1 MADRIFP
8 NRVQEGELDSELV
21 YQGINWEGLN
31 IVEAKKKSPK
41 MSKELVEHFKNHV
54 SAENED
60 DAVIAAL
67 KALAEDSDDDDED
80 DDDDDDDDDGAVV
93 EEEVEET
100 EDDDTEEDDDDGE
113 EEAMNETKHEKVV
126 RGKDVKANR
135 QIHFNHPSQL
145 SAEAVEAAIA
155 SGDKPLVNA
164 ILAARHERRV
174 RLANKIEKIVEAQ
187 NATKKN
193 VKVASQ
199 ETNFVKVSEANSAA
213 KNAFIKKAQS
223 AGFPQEYI
231 DAMLGTSAHTENNDV
246 VEIKNVMASELTNN
260 IKKSA
265 VTGLVK
271 VATLTNADYDRLK
284 RYWKEELGYGDQEW
298 IDELFT
304 KKYD

>member
-67 KALAEDSDDDDED
+67 KALAEDSE
-80 DDDDDDDDDGAVV
+80 DDDDDDDGAVV

-100 EDDDTEEDDDDGE
+100 EDEDDDAEEDDDDGE
-113 EEAMNETKHEKVV
+113 EEAMNETDHEKVV

-193 VKVASQ
+193 IKVASQ

>member
-67 KALAEDSDDDDED
+67 KALAEDSEDDE
-80 DDDDDDDDDGAVV
+80 DDDDGAVV

-100 EDDDTEEDDDDGE
+100 EDEDDDTEEDDDDGE
-113 EEAMNETKHEKVV
+113 EEAMNETDHEKVV

>member
-67 KALAEDSDDDDED
+67 KALAEDSEDDE
-80 DDDDDDDDDGAVV
+80 DDDDGAVV

-100 EDDDTEEDDDDGE
+100 EDEDDDAEDDDDDDDGE

>member
-31 IVEAKKKSPK
+31 IVEAKKKNPK
-41 MSKELVEHFKNHV
+41 MPKELVEHFKNHV
-54 SAENED
+54 SAENDD
-60 DAVIAAL
+60 DAVLAAL
-67 KALAEDSDDDDED
+67 KALAQDSEDDKDED
-80 DDDDDDDDDGAVV
+80 DEEDEDGAVV

-100 EDDDTEEDDDDGE
+100 EDEDGEDDDT
-113 EEAMNETKHEKVV
+113 EAMNETEHEKVV

-145 SAEAVEAAIA
+145 SAEAVEAAIS
-155 SGDKPLVNA
+155 SGDKPLVDA

-187 NATKKN
+187 NASKKN
-193 VKVASQ
+193 VKVANQ
-199 ETNFVKVSEANSAA
+199 ETTFVKVSEANSAA
-213 KNAFIKKAQS
+213 KNAFIKKAQA

-231 DAMLGTSAHTENNDV
+231 DAMLGTPAHTENNDV

-260 IKKSA
+260 VKKAA

>member
-67 KALAEDSDDDDED
+67 KALAEDSEDDE
-80 DDDDDDDDDGAVV
+80 DDDDGAVV

-100 EDDDTEEDDDDGE
+100 EDEDDDAEDDDDDDDGE
-113 EEAMNETKHEKVV
+113 EEAMNETKNEKVV

>member
-67 KALAEDSDDDDED
+67 KALAEDSEDDE
-80 DDDDDDDDDGAVV
+80 DDDDGAVV

-100 EDDDTEEDDDDGE
+100 EDEDDDVEEDDDDGE

>member
-31 IVEAKKKSPK
+31 IVEANKKSPK
-41 MSKELVEHFKNHV
+41 MPKELVEHFKNHV
-54 SAENED
+54 SAENDD
-60 DAVIAAL
+60 DAVLATL
-67 KALAEDSDDDDED
+67 KALAQDSEDDED
-80 DDDDDDDDDGAVV
+80 EDDEEDEDGAVV

-100 EDDDTEEDDDDGE
+100 EDEDGEDDDT
-113 EEAMNETKHEKVV
+113 EAMNETEHEKVV

-145 SAEAVEAAIA
+145 SAEAVEAAIS
-155 SGDKPLVNA
+155 SGDKPLVDA

-187 NATKKN
+187 NASKKN
-193 VKVASQ
+193 VKVANQ
-199 ETNFVKVSEANSAA
+199 ETTFVKVSEANSAA
-213 KNAFIKKAQS
+213 KNAFIKKAQA

-231 DAMLGTSAHTENNDV
+231 DAMLGTPAHTENNDV

-260 IKKSA
+260 VKKAA

>member
-67 KALAEDSDDDDED
+67 KALAEDSEDDE
-80 DDDDDDDDDGAVV
+80 DDDDGAVV

-100 EDDDTEEDDDDGE
+100 EDDDTEEDDDDDDGE

>member
-67 KALAEDSDDDDED
+67 KALAEDSEDDE
-80 DDDDDDDDDGAVV
+80 DDDDDGAVV

>member
-67 KALAEDSDDDDED
+67 KALAEDSE
-80 DDDDDDDDDGAVV
+80 DDDDDDDGAVV

-100 EDDDTEEDDDDGE
+100 EDEDDDTEEDDDDGE
-113 EEAMNETKHEKVV
+113 EEAMNETDHEKVV

>member
-67 KALAEDSDDDDED
+67 KALAEDSE
-80 DDDDDDDDDGAVV
+80 DDDDDDDGAVV

-100 EDDDTEEDDDDGE
+100 EDEDDDSEEEDDDDGE
-113 EEAMNETKHEKVV
+113 EEAMNETDHEKVV

>member
-80 DDDDDDDDDGAVV
+80 DDDGAVV

-100 EDDDTEEDDDDGE
+100 EDDEDEDDDT
-113 EEAMNETKHEKVV
+113 EAMNETEHEKVV

-145 SAEAVEAAIA
+145 SAEAVEAAIS
-155 SGDKPLVNA
+155 SGDKPLVDA

-187 NATKKN
+187 NAANKN
-193 VKVASQ
+193 IKVAKQ
-199 ETNFVKVSEANSAA
+199 ETNFVKVSQANSAA
-213 KNAFIKKAQS
+213 KSAFIKKAQA

-246 VEIKNVMASELTNN
+246 VEIKNVMASELNNN

>member
-67 KALAEDSDDDDED
+67 KALAEDS

>member
-41 MSKELVEHFKNHV
+41 MPKELVEHFKNHIT
-54 SAENED
+54 AEGDD
-60 DAVIAAL
+60 DAVLAAL
-67 KALAEDSDDDDED
+67 KSLAQDSDED
-80 DDDDDDDDDGAVV
+80 DDDDEETEDEDGAVV

-100 EDDDTEEDDDDGE
+100 EDEDGEADDDT
-113 EEAMNETKHEKVV
+113 EAMNETEHEKVV

-145 SAEAVEAAIA
+145 SAEAVEAAIS
-155 SGDKPLVNA
+155 SGDKPLVDA

-187 NATKKN
+187 NAAKKN
-193 VKVASQ
+193 VKVAAPQ
-199 ETNFVKVSEANSAA
+199 ATFVKVSEANSAA
-213 KNAFIKKAQS
+213 KAAFIKKAQA

-231 DAMLGTSAHTENNDV
+231 DAMLGTPAHTESNEV
-246 VEIKNVMASELTNN
+246 AEIKNVMASELTGNV
-260 IKKSA
+260 KKAA

>member
-67 KALAEDSDDDDED
+67 KALAEDSD

-199 ETNFVKVSEANSAA
+199 ETNFVKVSEANSVA

>member
-1 MADRIFP
+1 
-8 NRVQEGELDSELV
+8 
-21 YQGINWEGLN
+21 
-31 IVEAKKKSPK
+31 
-41 MSKELVEHFKNHV
+41 
-54 SAENED
+54 
-60 DAVIAAL
+60 
-67 KALAEDSDDDDED
+67 
-80 DDDDDDDDDGAVV
+80 
-93 EEEVEET
+93 
-100 EDDDTEEDDDDGE
+100 
-113 EEAMNETKHEKVV
+113 
-126 RGKDVKANR
+126 VKANR

-145 SAEAVEAAIA
+145 SAEAVEAAIS
-155 SGDKPLVNA
+155 SGDKPLVDA

-187 NATKKN
+187 NASKKN
-193 VKVASQ
+193 VKVANQ
-199 ETNFVKVSEANSAA
+199 ETTFVKVSEANSAA
-213 KNAFIKKAQS
+213 KNAFIKKAQA

-231 DAMLGTSAHTENNDV
+231 DAMLGTPAHTENNDV

-260 IKKSA
+260 VKKAA

>member
-67 KALAEDSDDDDED
+67 KALAEDSDDDDE
-80 DDDDDDDDDGAVV
+80 DDDDDDDDGAVV

>member
-67 KALAEDSDDDDED
+67 KALAEDSEDDE
-80 DDDDDDDDDGAVV
+80 DDDDGAVV

-100 EDDDTEEDDDDGE
+100 EDEDDDVEEDDDDGE
-113 EEAMNETKHEKVV
+113 EEAMNETDHEKVV

>member
-67 KALAEDSDDDDED
+67 KALAEDSE
-80 DDDDDDDDDGAVV
+80 DDDDDDDGAVV

-100 EDDDTEEDDDDGE
+100 EDEDDDAEEEDDDDDGE
-113 EEAMNETKHEKVV
+113 EEAMNETDHEKVV

-199 ETNFVKVSEANSAA
+199 DTNFVKVSEANSAA

>member
-67 KALAEDSDDDDED
+67 KALAEDSDDDD
-80 DDDDDDDDDGAVV
+80 DDDDGAVV

-100 EDDDTEEDDDDGE
+100 EDEDDDVEEDDDDGE

>member
-67 KALAEDSDDDDED
+67 KALAEDSEDDE
-80 DDDDDDDDDGAVV
+80 DDDDGAVV

-100 EDDDTEEDDDDGE
+100 EDEDDDAEEDDDDGE
-113 EEAMNETKHEKVV
+113 EEAMNETDHEKVV

>member
-67 KALAEDSDDDDED
+67 KALAEDSEDDE
-80 DDDDDDDDDGAVV
+80 DGAVV

-100 EDDDTEEDDDDGE
+100 EDEDDDAEEDDDDGE

>member
-8 NRVQEGELDSELV
+8 NRVHEGELDSELV

-41 MSKELVEHFKNHV
+41 MPKELVEHFKNHV
-54 SAENED
+54 SAENDD
-60 DAVIAAL
+60 DAVLAAL
-67 KALAEDSDDDDED
+67 KALAQDSED
-80 DDDDDDDDDGAVV
+80 DDDDDDEDEDEDGAVV

-100 EDDDTEEDDDDGE
+100 EDEDGEEDDDT
-113 EEAMNETKHEKVV
+113 EAMNETEHEKVV

-145 SAEAVEAAIA
+145 SAEAVEAAISA
-155 SGDKPLVNA
+155 GDKPLVDA

-187 NATKKN
+187 NASKKN
-193 VKVASQ
+193 VKVAKQ
-199 ETNFVKVSEANSAA
+199 EETFIKVSEASSAA
-213 KNAFIKKAQS
+213 KNAFIKKAQA

-231 DAMLGTSAHTENNDV
+231 DAMLGTPAQTESNDV
-246 VEIKNVMASELTNN
+246 VEIKNVMASELTGNV
-260 IKKSA
+260 KKAA

>member
-41 MSKELVEHFKNHV
+41 MPKELVEHFKNHV
-54 SAENED
+54 TAEGDE
-60 DAVIAAL
+60 DAVLAAL
-67 KALAEDSDDDDED
+67 KALAEDSDDEED
-80 DDDDDDDDDGAVV
+80 DDDDEDDEDGAVV

-100 EDDDTEEDDDDGE
+100 EDEDGEADDDT
-113 EEAMNETKHEKVV
+113 EAMNETEHEKVV

-145 SAEAVEAAIA
+145 SADAVESAIA
-155 SGDKPLVNA
+155 AGDQPLVNA

-187 NATKKN
+187 NAAKKN
-193 VKVASQ
+193 VKVAAP
-199 ETNFVKVSEANSAA
+199 EATFVKVSEANSAA
-213 KNAFIKKAQS
+213 KTAFIKKAQA

-231 DAMLGTSAHTENNDV
+231 DAMLGTPAHTESNEV
-246 VEIKNVMASELTNN
+246 AEIKNVMASELTGNV
-260 IKKSA
+260 KKAA

>member
-67 KALAEDSDDDDED
+67 KALAEDSEDDE
-80 DDDDDDDDDGAVV
+80 DGAVV

-100 EDDDTEEDDDDGE
+100 EDEDDDTEEDDDDGE
-113 EEAMNETKHEKVV
+113 EEAMNETDHEKVV

>member
-67 KALAEDSDDDDED
+67 KALAEDSEDDE
-80 DDDDDDDDDGAVV
+80 DDDDGAVV

-100 EDDDTEEDDDDGE
+100 EDDDTEEDDDGE

>member
-31 IVEAKKKSPK
+31 IVEAKKKNPK
-41 MSKELVEHFKNHV
+41 MPKELVEHFKNHV
-54 SAENED
+54 SAENDD
-60 DAVIAAL
+60 DAVLAAL
-67 KALAEDSDDDDED
+67 KALAQDSEDDKDED
-80 DDDDDDDDDGAVV
+80 DEEDEDGTVV

-100 EDDDTEEDDDDGE
+100 EDEDGEDDDDT
-113 EEAMNETKHEKVV
+113 EAMNETEHEKVV

-145 SAEAVEAAIA
+145 SAEAVEAAIS
-155 SGDKPLVNA
+155 SGDKPLVDA

-193 VKVASQ
+193 VKVANQ
-199 ETNFVKVSEANSAA
+199 ETTFVKVSEANSAA
-213 KNAFIKKAQS
+213 KNAFIKKAQA

-231 DAMLGTSAHTENNDV
+231 DAMLGTPAHTENNDV

-260 IKKSA
+260 VKKAA

>member
-67 KALAEDSDDDDED
+67 KALAEDSE
-80 DDDDDDDDDGAVV
+80 DDDDDDDGAVV

-100 EDDDTEEDDDDGE
+100 EDEDDDVEEDDDDGE
-113 EEAMNETKHEKVV
+113 EEAMNETDHEKVV

-199 ETNFVKVSEANSAA
+199 DTNFVKVSEANSAA

>member
-67 KALAEDSDDDDED
+67 KALAEDSD

>member
-31 IVEAKKKSPK
+31 IVEAKKKNPK
-41 MSKELVEHFKNHV
+41 MPKELVEHFKNHIN
-54 SAENED
+54 ADTGD
-60 DAVIAAL
+60 DAVLAAL
-67 KALAEDSDDDDED
+67 KALAEDSEDDED
-80 DDDDDDDDDGAVV
+80 EDEDEDDEDGAVV
-93 EEEVEET
+93 DEEVEET
-100 EDDDTEEDDDDGE
+100 EDDEDEDDDT
-113 EEAMNETKHEKVV
+113 EAMNETEHEKVV

-145 SAEAVEAAIA
+145 SAEAVEAAIS
-155 SGDKPLVNA
+155 SGDKPLVDA

-187 NATKKN
+187 NAANKN
-193 VKVASQ
+193 IKVAKQ
-199 ETNFVKVSEANSAA
+199 ETSFVKVSQANSAA
-213 KNAFIKKAQS
+213 KSAFIKKAQA

-246 VEIKNVMASELTNN
+246 VEIKNVMASELNNN

>member
-67 KALAEDSDDDDED
+67 KALAEDSEDDE
-80 DDDDDDDDDGAVV
+80 DDDDGAVV

>member
-67 KALAEDSDDDDED
+67 KALAEDSEDDE
-80 DDDDDDDDDGAVV
+80 DDDDGAVV

-199 ETNFVKVSEANSAA
+199 ETNFVKVSEANSVA

>member
-67 KALAEDSDDDDED
+67 KALAEDSD

-231 DAMLGTSAHTENNDV
+231 DAMLGNSAHTENNDV

>member
-31 IVEAKKKSPK
+31 IVEAKKKNPK
-41 MSKELVEHFKNHV
+41 MPKELVEHFKNHV
-54 SAENED
+54 SAENDD
-60 DAVIAAL
+60 DAVLATL
-67 KALAEDSDDDDED
+67 KALAQDSEDDED
-80 DDDDDDDDDGAVV
+80 EDDEEDEDGAVV

-100 EDDDTEEDDDDGE
+100 EDEDGEDDDT
-113 EEAMNETKHEKVV
+113 EAMNETEHEKVV

-145 SAEAVEAAIA
+145 SAEAVEAAIS
-155 SGDKPLVNA
+155 SGDKPLVDA

-187 NATKKN
+187 NASKKN
-193 VKVASQ
+193 VKVANQ
-199 ETNFVKVSEANSAA
+199 ETTFVKVSEANSAA
-213 KNAFIKKAQS
+213 KNAFIKKAQA

-231 DAMLGTSAHTENNDV
+231 DAMLGTPAHTENNDV

-260 IKKSA
+260 VKKAA

>member
-80 DDDDDDDDDGAVV
+80 DDDGAVV

-100 EDDDTEEDDDDGE
+100 EDDDTEEDDDDDGE

>member
-67 KALAEDSDDDDED
+67 KALAEDSDDDD
-80 DDDDDDDDDGAVV
+80 DDDDDDGAVV

-100 EDDDTEEDDDDGE
+100 EDDDTEEDDDGE

>member
-67 KALAEDSDDDDED
+67 KALAEDSE
-80 DDDDDDDDDGAVV
+80 DDDDDDDGAVV

-100 EDDDTEEDDDDGE
+100 EDEDDDVEEDDDDGE
-113 EEAMNETKHEKVV
+113 EEAMNETDHEKVV

>member
-67 KALAEDSDDDDED
+67 KALAEDSEVDE
-80 DDDDDDDDDGAVV
+80 DDDDDGAVV

>member
-8 NRVQEGELDSELV
+8 SRVQEGDLDSELV

-41 MSKELVEHFKNHV
+41 MPKELVEHFKNHV
-54 SAENED
+54 NAEDEN

-67 KALAEDSDDDDED
+67 KSLAADSDEDEEDED
-80 DDDDDDDDDGAVV
+80 EDEESVVV

-100 EDDDTEEDDDDGE
+100 EDEDGE
-113 EEAMNETKHEKVV
+113 DEDAEAENETEHEKIV

-135 QIHFNHPSQL
+135 NIHFNHPNQI
-145 SAEAVEAAIA
+145 SAEAIEAAIEA
-155 SGDKPLVNA
+155 GDKELANA

-187 NATKKN
+187 QSAAKN
-193 VKVASQ
+193 VKVAKKT
-199 ETNFVKVSEANSAA
+199 EVEFVKISEASSEM
-213 KNAFIKKAQS
+213 KNAFIKKAQ
-223 AGFPQEYI
+223 ANGFPQEYI
-231 DAMLGTSAHTENNDV
+231 DAMLGTSSVSESNDV
-246 VEIKNVMASELTNN
+246 KEIKEVMASELNNN

-265 VTGLVK
+265 VSGLVK
-271 VATLTNADYDRLK
+271 VATLTDADYDRLK

-304 KKYD
+304 KKFD